1 MWHDGCCLSLATY
14 RQDGMVDIQPKQ
26 CQETGCK
33 YAASF
38 GDRREK
44 KIRFCARHKLLGMIS
59 IQEMVGDLKSKLLW
73 ERGGVSV

>member
-1 MWHDGCCLSLATY
+1 
-14 RQDGMVDIQPKQ
+14 MVDIQPKQ

-38 GDRREK
+38 GDRGEK

-59 IQEMVGDLKSKLLW
+59 IQEMVGNLNLTLLW
-73 ERGGVSV
+73 KHGCVSV